1 MFAASQEPAIG
12 WLTPPPPWME
22 TGGVP
27 LTGGGSRLT
36 NEIANHEDHDHG
48 DMLDMLGGAA
58 GGGGLRFRA
67 YFPSSSTTSTT
78 RHLPPTTPSP
88 LATTSDNRGHPYHR
102 RYTYQRQRR
111 FNASPELPVPESS
124 SPYAFMSTAPT
135 STPLLSPPQLISPA
149 ISVPEGMDRDTSE
162 HAHTYAQSHCIH
174 LAEPMELVSSHNFYS
189 GPECACGET
198 PARAAGGGGAA
209 QGVTS
214 GGSTV
219 QRSSPIASIWN
230 NSGTSSSW
238 NDTHLHSPPLFGS
251 SSSDHLSSSVD
262 SDFGGAPITPQD
274 IRITNRGKERFAGCI
289 YEGFET
295 DTEDDDSDGG
305 IGFDIEMDSTTQVLF
320 PSSTMAMDEDEGFSP
335 DNLVTRPPSPVSG
348 GLLGIIPLLSPNTG
362 EDTSAEEVS
371 DSPMQLD
378 SPVRTLPSALTSA
391 HQPHLTPIA
400 QSSLDHHPLF
410 HDSSSEAVAATAEEE
425 ESQEMYMPDS
435 VEDGRSMASQDSLLE
450 HPTPAV
456 SPSPSPSTPAT
467 TVPDELEDDSIPSFG
482 AADEFIVNAL
492 HFFTT
497 PSSGEGTSF
506 LENHPSLS
514 AFPEFPD
521 YSEYLMASPALFTDL
536 FMPPTHPLT
545 TTMIHSV
552 TVDDD
557 EDDVAPRSN
566 DVVFDNEV
574 VTQEMERYNSDF
586 ASFCGQLWNR
596 QVVPSIRERYNSNN
610 PPPHISIEGRK
621 IAEWAKTR
629 PAEITE
635 EDVEERGEDI
645 QGIQWEKLEL
655 NKKHARR
662 WRQSRYLNYRNITKF
677 TKESLPA
684 IRSNQEFYTFRRHNS
699 LRCRLMHFQLRNVL
713 ALTDR
718 NNIFFSTGDQVLSY
732 HPITHTLRDPLL
744 DLSEDVLADP
754 IRIST
759 LGGCGGS
766 NAVVMA
772 GGFNGTFALKPLHAN
787 LSDPPITG
795 TLTRDEN
802 GITNHI
808 QLIRSRHTNTPHAV
822 TSSNDKFIR
831 TIDTSSPR
839 NFISQHPFN
848 WAVNCSATSPD
859 SRLRAVV
866 GDTTEVLIV
875 DAERGRTEF
884 VLQGHQDYGFAAAWS
899 SDGFTL
905 ATGNQDQTVRIF
917 DARNFSNALK
927 IFPMRMAGCRTLRFA
942 PGRGGV
948 LAMAEPADL
957 VHIVETRRWEGMQ
970 TLQFWGEVGGME
982 FSPDAEELVVA
993 NTDRFVGGLMT
1004 WRKRRGGWMEEEE
1017 GEFEVPRGG
1026 GIELGNEYKGRRFGG
1041 LETGLG
1047 RVFV

>member
-22 TGGVP
+22 SGGVP
-27 LTGGGSRLT
+27 LAGGGSQLA
-36 NEIANHEDHDHG
+36 NGIANHEDRDHDHDHDHG
-48 DMLDMLGGAA
+48 DMLDILGGAA
-58 GGGGLRFRA
+58 RGGGLRFRA
-67 YFPSSSTTSTT
+67 YFPSLSTTSTT
-78 RHLPPTTPSP
+78 RQLQPTTPSP

-102 RYTYQRQRR
+102 RHTHLRQRR
-111 FNASPELPVPESS
+111 FNTSPVLPVPESS
-124 SPYAFMSTAPT
+124 SSYAFMSTAST
-135 STPLLSPPQLISPA
+135 STPLFSPPQLILPA

-174 LAEPMELVSSHNFYS
+174 LAEPMELVPSHNFYS

-198 PARAAGGGGAA
+198 PARAAGSGGAA
-209 QGVTS
+209 QGDTTDD
-214 GGSTV
+214 STV

-238 NDTHLHSPPLFGS
+238 NDTHLHSPPFGS
-251 SSSDHLSSSVD
+251 SSSNHLSSVG

-274 IRITNRGKERFAGCI
+274 IRITNRGKERLSGCI

-295 DTEDDDSDGG
+295 DTKDDDSDGG

-320 PSSTMAMDEDEGFSP
+320 PSSTMAMDEVEGFSP

-362 EDTSAEEVS
+362 ENTSAEEVS

-378 SPVRTLPSALTSA
+378 SPVRTLPSALTSV

-410 HDSSSEAVAATAEEE
+410 YNSSSEAVAATAEEE
-425 ESQEMYMPDS
+425 ESQEMYIPDS
-435 VEDGRSMASQDSLLE
+435 VEDGRK
-450 HPTPAV
+450 
-456 SPSPSPSTPAT
+456 
-467 TVPDELEDDSIPSFG
+467 
-482 AADEFIVNAL
+482 
-492 HFFTT
+492 
-497 PSSGEGTSF
+497 
-506 LENHPSLS
+506 
-514 AFPEFPD
+514 
-521 YSEYLMASPALFTDL
+521 
-536 FMPPTHPLT
+536 
-545 TTMIHSV
+545 
-552 TVDDD
+552 
-557 EDDVAPRSN
+557 
-566 DVVFDNEV
+566 
-574 VTQEMERYNSDF
+574 MERYNSDF
-586 ASFCGQLWNR
+586 ASFCSQLWNR
-596 QVVPSIRERYNSNN
+596 QAVPSIRERYNSNN
-610 PPPHISIEGRK
+610 PSPHISIEGRK

-655 NKKHARR
+655 NKKHARK

-677 TKESLPA
+677 TKESLPS

-718 NNIFFSTGDQVLSY
+718 NNIFFSTGDQVVSY

-766 NAVVMA
+766 NALVMA

-808 QLIRSRHTNTPHAV
+808 QLISSRHTNTPHAV

-866 GDTTEVLIV
+866 GDTTEVLII

-884 VLQGHQDYGFAAAWS
+884 VLHGHQDYGFAAAWS

-917 DARNFSNALK
+917 DARNFSKALK

-942 PGRGGV
+942 PGGGGM
-948 LAMAEPADL
+948 LAMAEPTDF

-993 NTDRFVGGLMT
+993 NTDKFVGGLMT

-1017 GEFEVPRGG
+1017 EEEEEEGGFEVPKGSEIG
-1026 GIELGNEYKGRRFGG
+1026 LGNEYKGRRFGG
-1041 LETGLG
+1041 VETGLG